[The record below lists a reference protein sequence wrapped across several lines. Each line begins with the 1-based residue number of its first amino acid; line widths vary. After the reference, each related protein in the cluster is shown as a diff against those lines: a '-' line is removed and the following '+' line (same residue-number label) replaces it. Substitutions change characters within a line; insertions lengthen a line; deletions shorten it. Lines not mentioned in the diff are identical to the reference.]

1 MLTSNVSSKLR
12 YDILCHKYFL
22 HKWHHTLC
30 NMTSSIIP
38 SLSILNIWQLIFNS
52 WQPHTIT
59 LLKFVVDKKLA
70 SINICTAVWLKQKKT
85 NSISYL
91 QDFYGIFQQFK
102 TVLKLSSTQN
112 HLSKFYLDVLGEE
125 SNRNRYKGRGNGLV
139 TS

>member
-1 MLTSNVSSKLR
+1 MLTSNVCSKLR

-22 HKWHHTLC
+22 HKWRHTVIHCAIWHHL
-30 NMTSSIIP
+30 SSLP
-38 SLSILNIWQLIFNS
+38 HQFSIFEDVAG
-52 WQPHTIT
+52 WQPRTIT

-112 HLSKFYLDVLGEE
+112 HLSKFYLHVLGREPFL
-125 SNRNRYKGRGNGLV
+125 SAWNAD
-139 TS
+139 T